1 MKFCNQCGTRN
12 TGNAK
17 FCQECGNSLQTLIAS
32 PAPTPAPAAAV
43 AHQFYAAASPLL
55 NLSHCVSQARNRLK
69 ELKQPIPPAS
79 SDAVAPLMGRLQ
91 TIAPDDS
98 TARIELI
105 EALGRTR
112 DPVVLRALLL
122 VAGAGSKHVRRA
134 VAVALSGINHTL
146 SAYILLPM
154 LEDQSSR
161 VRNSAIQALIYI
173 SQPHTAESI
182 ISACLGNQEL
192 KRIAF
197 DTVQRLRPIQ
207 RDTFI
212 HSLSQVNPGGS
223 ITASD
228 LMRDFR
234 SVAGSLPSAGP
245 ANAVDHSSQP
255 VRSSQEFVNSDFRA
269 SGPTHVPAPIQR
281 IPFSEESAQE
291 NSRRPERPIFEPA
304 QLMAEPLPER
314 YLERPESDRF
324 ATAEEQSARPAQADS
339 QFEIPVPSLLQNN
352 SPVRASEEI
361 ASRPMPPRPAGI
373 QANHSSHNTNGGTAA
388 SPRFAD
394 APPARLSQTSDD
406 FVNHGIDISSL
417 DDLAVSRLMSE
428 LVPETPGVRSSDSV
442 ADFRF
447 FESVSTQ
454 LNDSRAGWQSPEDSV
469 FDYNSAPEIGFSDT
483 QSFSTQNTNRS
494 DFAFDPNAAAN
505 SFGSSASGRVP
516 QLGAAGSSASWHVQP
531 PMTAIGSPLPNARP
545 MNPVGG
551 DHSRSGSHVFHPPQS
566 LPAPPVGPG
575 WPPAPQNQAGPVY
588 QGPQAFQGG
597 MQSPMSGFSPNHFT
611 PMPPQM
617 AMPPASF
624 PMPLMPAH
632 AFPQMGTDPTIPL
645 MNRSAEMSTLGQ
657 QNLMAASMDG
667 SLSQPAAATAAPL
680 SEDVLLNGGTM
691 LEIPM
696 LPATGTTV
704 ATTDAQSSAPIELT
718 VSTTVQPDDSE
729 KAAKKAQGERNLE
742 RLRQARDHA
751 FHALLENPEA
761 ITGTIPR
768 LISKKIT
775 TLLTTP
781 AGDHAQIKQQLVALG
796 KTGSPHVLE
805 TLASFCQKPVKEIR
819 VSCAE
824 ALGLVKH
831 QVAVVQLL
839 KFLGDKS
846 GTVIETALK
855 SMISLQDKTVYPVIL
870 AAGLVNS
877 SLRTIVSSSIE
888 TVGEEFKPAWEQQ
901 LLSCLALN
909 DPDLVAFSLQLLVKL
924 TGATHVDSFM
934 SFAENKD
941 SIIRAAA
948 IEALVKTGAK
958 KVIGTINEALE
969 DQDPLVRAQA
979 ANAVGT
985 MHSPRSIDLLGK
997 LLQDPN
1003 LSVRRSAAQSAAK
1016 IDELDLG
1023 DAIVAALNVET
1034 DHLVIEYLLEALNKN
1049 GGKNAYSLLVQFV
1062 EGTDSELR
1070 EIALKALKRL
1080 KLQDSV
1086 PVFTRLL
1093 DDKHPHIRKQAIEQ
1107 LALLKFNGA
1116 IPRLK
1121 QMVKAD
1127 TDEHVRGACARAL
1140 GDLQD
1145 KTSLDLLEAALEDH
1159 PVVRFQAVM
1168 ALGKLGNQAAGPVL
1182 LDLLRDPQPEIR
1194 YQAVRAIGQLKLEG
1208 SEEQIE
1214 TLFQDTDEMVRR
1226 GAEQTLQELGMT
1238 VSQIRS
1244 RRNKRRFVS
1253 IMLKLSPALLVG
1265 AIPGRS
1271 IGVLVVTLLVASM
1284 GAFWGIGSMVS
1295 HAGGAGGAGGGEDL
1309 PVTSVIGVGVSPKTQ
1324 HAFVLRALNILDIWS
1339 LADTTLVTRF
1349 NVPVG
1354 TTQIIPE
1361 ANGSLLLVHP
1371 ADGIRQ
1377 LDPKAGFSPDSA
1389 KLAAFEGS
1397 VAAVFLE
1404 IHSNCLCLFENAAA
1418 GSQLRILDAATL
1430 QVKSKISLPTP
1441 FKGSCLVSPDLKVA
1455 AMLESNGDLTLVDT
1469 TTLKVAKTNVAKMA
1483 KVPSLE
1489 VVSTIQ
1495 FSSDMKYFC
1504 FGGPKGFFALKMGN
1518 MSLAKHFNEA
1528 GACGFIQAKA
1538 GGSVVLALAGQS
1550 LVEFKDEFKTMS
1562 TVPVPS
1568 LSTFNYLDPEG
1579 KMIISAAEEEKEV
1592 RVFNLQDKTTVQ
1604 IPPSE

>member
-1 MKFCNQCGTRN
+1 
-12 TGNAK
+12 
-17 FCQECGNSLQTLIAS
+17 
-32 PAPTPAPAAAV
+32 
-43 AHQFYAAASPLL
+43 
-55 NLSHCVSQARNRLK
+55 
-69 ELKQPIPPAS
+69 
-79 SDAVAPLMGRLQ
+79 MGRLQ

-173 SQPHTAESI
+173 NQPHTAESI
-182 ISACLGNQEL
+182 ISACVGNREL
-192 KRIAF
+192 QRIAF
-197 DTVQRLRPIQ
+197 DTVQRLRPMQ
-207 RDTFI
+207 RDSFI
-212 HSLSQVNPGGS
+212 HSLSQVNPAGS
-223 ITASD
+223 VSAAE
-228 LMRDFR
+228 LVREFR
-234 SVAGSLPSAGP
+234 RVVGSLPSAGP
-245 ANAVDHSSQP
+245 ANAGDHSSQP
-255 VRSSQEFVNSDFRA
+255 VRSSQESVNSDFRA
-269 SGPTHVPAPIQR
+269 SGATHVPAPVQR
-281 IPFSEESAQE
+281 TPSSEEAAQE
-291 NSRRPERPIFEPA
+291 NSRGPERPIFEPA
-304 QLMAEPLPER
+304 QPLAEPLPER
-314 YLERPESDRF
+314 HRERPAADRF
-324 ATAEEQSARPAQADS
+324 ATAEEQSARSAQADS
-339 QFEIPVPSLLQNN
+339 QFEISVPSLLQNN

-361 ASRPMPPRPAGI
+361 ASRPMSPQSAEV
-373 QANHSSHNTNGGTAA
+373 QADLELRNLNGGSAA
-388 SPRFAD
+388 VQRFAD

-406 FVNHGIDISSL
+406 FVNHGIDVSAL

-447 FESVSTQ
+447 FESVSAN
-454 LNDSRAGWQSPEDSV
+454 LNDSRAGWQSPENSV

-483 QSFSTQNTNRS
+483 QSFSTQNTNS
-494 DFAFDPNAAAN
+494 SNFAFTPNALPN
-505 SFGSSASGRVP
+505 SFGSSASGRVT
-516 QLGAAGSSASWHVQP
+516 QLGAAGSSASWNVQP
-531 PMTAIGSPLPNARP
+531 PMTPIGNPLPNTRP
-545 MNPVGG
+545 MNPLAG
-551 DHSRSGSHVFHPPQS
+551 DHSQSGSHVFHPPQN
-566 LPAPPVGPG
+566 LPAAPQGPL
-575 WPPAPQNQAGPVY
+575 WASAPQNQASPVY
-588 QGPQAFQGG
+588 PNPQMYQGG
-597 MQSPMSGFSPNHFT
+597 MQPPMPGFIPQHFSPMS
-611 PMPPQM
+611 PQM

-624 PMPLMPAH
+624 PMPYMPAQ
-632 AFPQMGTDPTIPL
+632 ALAPMGTDSTIPL
-645 MNRSAEMSTLGQ
+645 MNRSAEMATLAQ
-657 QNLMAASMDG
+657 SNAVATAAVSG
-667 SLSQPAAATAAPL
+667 VSQPAAASTAPL

-696 LPATGTTV
+696 LPAAGTTV
-704 ATTDAQSSAPIELT
+704 ATTDAQASAPIELT

-742 RLRQARDHA
+742 RLRQARDQA

-761 ITGTIPR
+761 ISGAVPR

-781 AGDHAQIKQQLVALG
+781 AGDHARIKQQLVALG
-796 KTGSPHVLE
+796 QTGSPHVLE

-819 VSCAE
+819 ISCAE
-824 ALGLVKH
+824 ALGFVKH
-831 QVAVVQLL
+831 QGSVVQLL

-855 SMISLQDKTVYPVIL
+855 SMISLQDKVVYPVIL

-909 DPDLVAFSLQLLVKL
+909 DPDLVALSLQLLVKL

-934 SFAENKD
+934 KFAENKD
-941 SIIRAAA
+941 TIIRAAA

-979 ANAVGT
+979 ATAVGT

-997 LLQDPN
+997 LLQDSN

-1016 IDELDLG
+1016 IEELELG
-1023 DAIVAALNVET
+1023 DAIVSALKVET

-1049 GGKNAYSLLVQFV
+1049 GGNNAYSLLVQFV

-1070 EIALKALKRL
+1070 ELALKALRKL
-1080 KLQDSV
+1080 KLQESV

-1093 DDKHPHIRKQAIEQ
+1093 DDKHPHIRKQAVEQ
-1107 LALLKFNGA
+1107 LALLKTNGA

-1159 PVVRFQAVM
+1159 AIVRFQAVI
-1168 ALGKLGNQAAGPVL
+1168 ALGKLGHQAAGPVL
-1182 LDLLRDPQPEIR
+1182 LELLRDPQPEIR

-1208 SEEQIE
+1208 CEERIE

-1253 IMLKLSPALLVG
+1253 ILFKLSPAFIVG

-1271 IGVLVVTLLVASM
+1271 ISLLVITLLVASA

-1295 HAGGAGGAGGGEDL
+1295 HAGGAGGGEDL
-1309 PVTSVIGVGVSPKTQ
+1309 PVTSVIGVAVSPKTQ
-1324 HAFVLRALNILDIWS
+1324 HAFVLRARNILDIWS
-1339 LADTTLVTRF
+1339 LADTTLVSRF
-1349 NVPVG
+1349 NVPPG
-1354 TTQIIPE
+1354 TTGIIPE
-1361 ANGSLLLVHP
+1361 ANGSLLIVHP

-1389 KLAAFEGS
+1389 KLAAFEGPA
-1397 VAAVFLE
+1397 AAVFLE
-1404 IHSNCLCLFENAAA
+1404 IHSNSLCLFENAAA
-1418 GSQLRILDAATL
+1418 GSQLRVLDAATL
-1430 QVKSKISLPTP
+1430 QVKSKITLPTP
-1441 FKGSCLVSPDLKVA
+1441 FKGACIVSPDLKVA
-1455 AMLESNGDLTLVDT
+1455 AMLASNGDLTLVDT
-1469 TTLKVAKTNVAKMA
+1469 VTLKVAKTNVAKMA

-1528 GACGFIQAKA
+1528 GACGFIQAKS

-1550 LVEFKDEFKTMS
+1550 LLEFKDEFKTVS
-1562 TVPVPS
+1562 NVPVPS